1 MLYDSVDAMRNRI
14 ERMLSLDHCTVKTRQ
29 ISGRALIRMFNKCS
43 QNVLIELCR
52 SFCTTFYC
60 PYFWTQHKKAT
71 FSKLRVA
78 YNNVYRKVFGLKR
91 RSSASEMFV
100 LNNISNFE
108 ALVRKSIFAFTTRLS
123 NSKNAII
130 CTIQR
135 SWVIRDLIWKVWTDK
150 LYI

>member
-1 MLYDSVDAMRNRI
+1 MRLVYCRSNRSI
-14 ERMLSLDHCTVKTRQ
+14 
-29 ISGRALIRMFNKCS
+29 GMFNKCS
-43 QNVLIELCR
+43 QNVPTELRR

-60 PYFWTQHKKAT
+60 PCFWTLHKEAT

-91 RSSASEMFV
+91 RCSASEMFV

-108 ALVRKSIFAFTTRLS
+108 PLMRKSIPFAFTTRLT

-130 CTIQR
+130 CTEI
-135 SWVIRDLIWKVWTDK
+135 LG
-150 LYI
+150 Y